1 MNLQRQ
7 LLFWLGALVVF
18 ILVVWLLKDVL
29 LPFIAGTVLA
39 YLLNPLTDRLE
50 RSGMGRGVAT
60 MLTVVFFLLAF
71 VIIGIIFVPVLGTQL
86 VSFIQKLPGYVT
98 RLQELVT
105 VENKAWLENTLGFSV
120 PDIQRSIGDLV
131 GESAR
136 WLGTLVVFILL
147 VWLLK
152 DILLPFIAG
161 TVLAYL
167 LNPLTDRLE
176 RSGMS
181 RGVAT
186 MLTVVSFLLFFVI
199 VGIILVPVLG
209 TQLVSFIQKLPGYVT
224 RLQEL
229 VVTAENKEWLHNAIG
244 MSVPDI
250 QKSLGDLVGESAR
263 WLGSVVQS
271 LWSGG
276 RALIS
281 IFSLLVITPVVAFYV
296 LFDWHAVTTKVDS
309 WLPRRHRQTIR
320 ALAAQIDR
328 AIAGF
333 LRGQALVC
341 LIMGIYYAVALV
353 AVGLNFGL
361 LIGVSTGVLTFIP
374 YVGSLSG
381 FLIGM
386 IVATVQFFPSWGPII
401 AVAVV
406 FIIGQF
412 LEGYVLSPKLVGESV
427 GLHPVWLMFALFAFG
442 YLLGFVGLL
451 IAIPLAAAIGV
462 LLRFALARYMESPL
476 YTDKPRTR
484 AH

>member
-7 LLFWLGALVVF
+7 LLFWLGTLIVF
-18 ILVVWLLKDVL
+18 IFFVWLL
-29 LPFIAGTVLA
+29 
-39 YLLNPLTDRLE
+39 R
-50 RSGMGRGVAT
+50 
-60 MLTVVFFLLAF
+60 
-71 VIIGIIFVPVLGTQL
+71 
-86 VSFIQKLPGYVT
+86 
-98 RLQELVT
+98 
-105 VENKAWLENTLGFSV
+105 
-120 PDIQRSIGDLV
+120 
-131 GESAR
+131 
-136 WLGTLVVFILL
+136 
-147 VWLLK
+147 

-176 RSGMS
+176 RNGIG

-186 MLTVVSFLLFFVI
+186 LLTVVSFILCFVA
-199 VGIILVPVLG
+199 VGIIFVPVLG
-209 TQLVSFIQKLPGYVT
+209 TQLVNFIQKLPGYVT
-224 RLQEL
+224 RIQEL
-229 VVTAENKEWLHNAIG
+229 ITTENKDWLQNTVG
-244 MSVPDI
+244 MSLPDI
-250 QKSLGDLVGESAR
+250 QKSIGDLVGESAK
-263 WLGSVVQS
+263 WLGSLVQS

-296 LFDWHAVTTKVDS
+296 LHDWHAVTDKVDS
-309 WLPRRHRQTIR
+309 WLPRRHRATIR
-320 ALAAQIDR
+320 SLAGQIDR

-333 LRGQALVC
+333 LRGQASVC

-353 AVGLNFGL
+353 GVGLNFGL

-401 AVAVV
+401 AVLVV

-427 GLHPVWLMFALFAFG
+427 GLHPVWLMFSLFAFG

-462 LLRFALARYMESPL
+462 LLRFALAQYMSSPL
-476 YTDKPRTR
+476 YTDKPRPGAR
-484 AH
+484 

>member
-7 LLFWLGALVVF
+7 LLFWLGTLIVF
-18 ILVVWLLKDVL
+18 I
-29 LPFIAGTVLA
+29 
-39 YLLNPLTDRLE
+39 
-50 RSGMGRGVAT
+50 
-60 MLTVVFFLLAF
+60 FF
-71 VIIGIIFVPVLGTQL
+71 
-86 VSFIQKLPGYVT
+86 
-98 RLQELVT
+98 
-105 VENKAWLENTLGFSV
+105 
-120 PDIQRSIGDLV
+120 
-131 GESAR
+131 
-136 WLGTLVVFILL
+136 

-176 RSGMS
+176 RNGMG

-186 MLTVVSFLLFFVI
+186 LLTVVSFILCFVV
-199 VGIILVPVLG
+199 VGVIFVPVLG
-209 TQLVSFIQKLPGYVT
+209 TQLVNFIQKLPGYIT
-224 RLQEL
+224 RIQEL
-229 VVTAENKEWLHNAIG
+229 ITTENKDWLQNTVG
-244 MSVPDI
+244 MSLPDI
-250 QKSLGDLVGESAR
+250 QKSIGDLVGESAK
-263 WLGSVVQS
+263 WLGSLVKS

-276 RALIS
+276 QALIS
-281 IFSLLVITPVVAFYV
+281 IFSLIVITPVVAFYV
-296 LFDWHAVTTKVDS
+296 LHDWHAVTDKVDS
-309 WLPRRHRQTIR
+309 WLPRRHRATIR
-320 ALAAQIDR
+320 SLAGQIDR

-333 LRGQALVC
+333 LRGQASVC

-401 AVAVV
+401 AVLVV
-406 FIIGQF
+406 FVIGQF

-427 GLHPVWLMFALFAFG
+427 GLHPVWLMFSLFAFG

-462 LLRFALARYMESPL
+462 LLRFALAQYMASPL
-476 YTDKPRTR
+476 YTDKPRQSAR
-484 AH
+484 

>member
-7 LLFWLGALVVF
+7 LLFWLGTLLVF
-18 ILVVWLLKDVL
+18 I
-29 LPFIAGTVLA
+29 
-39 YLLNPLTDRLE
+39 
-50 RSGMGRGVAT
+50 
-60 MLTVVFFLLAF
+60 FF
-71 VIIGIIFVPVLGTQL
+71 
-86 VSFIQKLPGYVT
+86 
-98 RLQELVT
+98 
-105 VENKAWLENTLGFSV
+105 
-120 PDIQRSIGDLV
+120 
-131 GESAR
+131 
-136 WLGTLVVFILL
+136 

-176 RSGMS
+176 KQGIS
-181 RGVAT
+181 RGIAT
-186 MLTVVSFLLFFVI
+186 FITVVVLLLFFVI
-199 VGIILVPVLG
+199 VGVIFVPVLG
-209 TQLVSFIQKLPGYVT
+209 TQLVNFIQRLPGYIT

-229 VVTAENKEWLHNAIG
+229 INTENKEWLQHTIG

-250 QKSLGDLVGESAR
+250 QKSLGDLVGEGAK
-263 WLGSVVQS
+263 WLGSFVQS

-276 RALIS
+276 RALVS
-281 IFSLLVITPVVAFYV
+281 IFSLVVITPVVAFYV
-296 LFDWHAVTTKVDS
+296 LNDWHAMIDKVDS
-309 WLPRRHRQTIR
+309 WLPRRHRTTIR
-320 ALAAQIDR
+320 SLGAQIDR

-333 LRGQALVC
+333 LRGQASVC
-341 LIMGIYYAVALV
+341 FIMGIYYSIALV
-353 AVGLNFGL
+353 LVGLNFGF

-386 IVATVQFFPSWGPII
+386 IVAVVQFYPSWWPII

-412 LEGYVLSPKLVGESV
+412 LEGYVLSPKLVGQSV
-427 GLHPVWLMFALFAFG
+427 GLHPVWLMFSLFAFG

-462 LLRFALARYMESPL
+462 LLRFALSRYMASPL
-476 YTDKPRTR
+476 YTDKPRR
-484 AH
+484 SAS

>member
-7 LLFWLGALVVF
+7 LLFWLGTLIVF
-18 ILVVWLLKDVL
+18 I
-29 LPFIAGTVLA
+29 
-39 YLLNPLTDRLE
+39 
-50 RSGMGRGVAT
+50 
-60 MLTVVFFLLAF
+60 FF
-71 VIIGIIFVPVLGTQL
+71 
-86 VSFIQKLPGYVT
+86 
-98 RLQELVT
+98 
-105 VENKAWLENTLGFSV
+105 
-120 PDIQRSIGDLV
+120 
-131 GESAR
+131 
-136 WLGTLVVFILL
+136 

-176 RSGMS
+176 RNGMG

-186 MLTVVSFLLFFVI
+186 LLTVVSFILCFVV
-199 VGIILVPVLG
+199 VGIIFVPVLG
-209 TQLVSFIQKLPGYVT
+209 TQLVNFIQKLPGYVT
-224 RLQEL
+224 RIQEL
-229 VVTAENKEWLHNAIG
+229 ITTENKDWLQTTVG
-244 MSVPDI
+244 MSLPDI
-250 QKSLGDLVGESAR
+250 QKSIGDLVGESAK
-263 WLGSVVQS
+263 WLGSLVQS

-296 LFDWHAVTTKVDS
+296 LHDWHAVTDKVDS
-309 WLPRRHRQTIR
+309 WLPRRHRATIR
-320 ALAAQIDR
+320 SLAGQIDR

-333 LRGQALVC
+333 LRGQASVC

-353 AVGLNFGL
+353 GVGLNFGL

-401 AVAVV
+401 AVLVV

-427 GLHPVWLMFALFAFG
+427 GLHPVWLMFSLFAFG

-462 LLRFALARYMESPL
+462 LLRFALAQYMSSPL
-476 YTDKPRTR
+476 YTDKPRSGAR
-484 AH
+484 

>member
-7 LLFWLGALVVF
+7 LLFWLGA
-18 ILVVWLLKDVL
+18 
-29 LPFIAGTVLA
+29 
-39 YLLNPLTDRLE
+39 
-50 RSGMGRGVAT
+50 
-60 MLTVVFFLLAF
+60 
-71 VIIGIIFVPVLGTQL
+71 
-86 VSFIQKLPGYVT
+86 
-98 RLQELVT
+98 
-105 VENKAWLENTLGFSV
+105 
-120 PDIQRSIGDLV
+120 
-131 GESAR
+131 
-136 WLGTLVVFILL
+136 LVVFILL

-209 TQLVSFIQKLPGYVT
+209 TQLVGFIQKLPGYVT

-309 WLPRRHRQTIR
+309 WLPRRHRTTIR